1 MRGPVR
7 AVAILAAYNEERFI
21 GDCLDHL
28 FEQGLEAYL
37 IDNCSTD
44 QTVEIAEQYLGRGL
58 VGIETLP
65 RNEGTYRWGAIL
77 QRKEELAASLEAD
90 WFMHVDPDEF
100 RLPPRSDSTLAQAF
114 AEVDGQGYNAVNFLE
129 FTFVP
134 TREAPNHDHPNFLQT
149 MKWYYPFQ
157 RHFPVRVTAWK
168 RQPER
173 VALARSAGHRVKFP
187 NLRLYPES
195 FKMRHYLCLS
205 VPHALRKY
213 AGRRYDVTEV
223 QRGWHGWRAH
233 VVEEKIRLP
242 AQAELH
248 LYTSDDQ
255 LDLSNPRTQHITE
268 EWSLPRKDGTEPNGK
283 TGSAQGSTLRLQQAR
298 PGGADPTGGS
308 STVSREI
315 GTARNATQRPG
326 SSRGRGPVCIG
337 GMHRSGTSMVTRLLH
352 QCGLYLGQEQD
363 LMPPASYNPGG
374 FWENLRFVEINERLL
389 NELGGAWDCPP
400 SMPDGWDRQKEVLD
414 QRAKAE
420 AILQAFTGH
429 EPWGWKDP
437 RNSLTLPFWTALL
450 PDIKSV
456 VCVRNPLEVALSLHR
471 RNGVS
476 YAFGIRLWQ
485 TYYER
490 ILAAASV
497 QDRILTH
504 YDAYFQDP
512 HAELRRLVDFLEI
525 PISDRGIDSCLSEA
539 SIGLRH
545 SSFTMQNLRDAKVP
559 SAVVES
565 YVRMCEEAGWID
577 DGEVHRS
584 SKANDPSPETAR
596 RLPESNGG
604 EGHRLSPKQPRARAS
619 GKGDNTMP
627 PEANRT
633 SAGVTGQLD
642 MSAAEAELLRQEQAF
657 PDTEFAGGNSQLDR
671 LKVDQHNENL
681 RERYEAL
688 IQQHKERYRALVA
701 DHRKLKAHSDN
712 LEHQLHSV
720 EHQLHGIENSRI
732 WRLFGPYR
740 RLRRRI
746 AFRQK

>member
-1 MRGPVR
+1 VR

-21 GDCLDHL
+21 GGCLDHL
-28 FEQGLEAYL
+28 LEQGLEAYL
-37 IDNCSTD
+37 IDNHSTD
-44 QTVEIAEQYLGRGL
+44 KTVEIAEQYLGRGL
-58 VGIETLP
+58 IGIETLP

-90 WFMHVDPDEF
+90 WFMHADPDEF
-100 RLPPRSDSTLAQAF
+100 RLPPRSDSTLAQAL

-134 TREAPNHDHPNFLQT
+134 TREAPDHDHHDFLRT

-213 AGRRYDVTEV
+213 AGRKYDVTEV
-223 QRGWHGWRAH
+223 QKGWHGWRAR
-233 VVEEKIRLP
+233 VVEEKIKLP
-242 AQAELH
+242 SQAELH
-248 LYTSDDQ
+248 FYTSDDR

-268 EWSLPRKDGTEPNGK
+268 DWSLARKDGTEPDGK
-283 TGSAQGSTLRLQQAR
+283 TVSAQRSTPRLQQAR
-298 PGGADPTGGS
+298 PGGTDPTGSS
-308 STVSREI
+308 STVSRRI
-315 GTARNATQRPG
+315 STAQNATQRPG

-337 GMHRSGTSMVTRLLH
+337 GMHRSGTSMVAKLLH
-352 QCGLYLGQEQD
+352 GCGLYLGLEQD

-374 FWENLRFVEINERLL
+374 FWENLKFVEINETIL
-389 NELGGAWDCPP
+389 NEFGGAWDCPP
-400 SMPDGWDRQKEVLD
+400 PMPDGWELQEEVLD
-414 QRAKAE
+414 QGARAE
-420 AILQAFTGH
+420 ALLQEFTGH

-437 RNSLTLPFWTALL
+437 RNSLTLPFWMALV

-490 ILAAASV
+490 ILEASSV
-497 QDRILTH
+497 KDRILTR

-512 HAELRRLVDFLEI
+512 RAELRRVLDFLEI
-525 PISDRGIDSCLSEA
+525 PVTDRGIDSCLSEA
-539 SIGLRH
+539 PIGLRH
-545 SSFTMQNLRDAKVP
+545 NRFTVQNLRESNVP
-559 SAVVES
+559 PAVVES
-565 YVRMCEEAGWID
+565 YVRMCEEAGWIGD
-577 DGEVHRS
+577 DEVHRG
-584 SKANDPSPETAR
+584 SKANDPSPDTGR
-596 RLPESNGG
+596 RWPEGNGG
-604 EGHRLSPKQPRARAS
+604 GGHRLSNKQPRVRAS
-619 GKGDNTMP
+619 GKGENTMP
-627 PEANRT
+627 PEANAT

-642 MSAAEAELLRQEQAF
+642 MSAVEAELLRQEQELL
-657 PDTEFAGGNSQLDR
+657 DTEFAGSNSQLDR
-671 LKVDQHNENL
+671 LKVDQYAENL
-681 RERYEAL
+681 KERYEAL
-688 IQQHKERYRALVA
+688 ILQHKERYRALVA
-701 DHRKLKAHSDN
+701 DHRKLKARGDS
-712 LEHQLHSV
+712 LEHQLQSA
-720 EHQLHGIENSRI
+720 EDQLQTIENSRV

-740 RLRRRI
+740 RLRAR
-746 AFRQK
+746 AAASKDPG